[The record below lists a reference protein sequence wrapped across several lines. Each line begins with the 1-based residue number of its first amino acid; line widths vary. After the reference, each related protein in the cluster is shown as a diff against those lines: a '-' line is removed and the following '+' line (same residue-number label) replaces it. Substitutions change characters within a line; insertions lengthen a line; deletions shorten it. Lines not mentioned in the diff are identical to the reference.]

1 MKFLA
6 GVSEKIIL
14 KGKEAE
20 DAFRNFK
27 KRLFIKTVLKMS
39 PGSCGFTLLMALF
52 TLQNLKKEKYAIERI
67 VRYKEVL
74 GSSENNARF
83 VFKCFYSRSYDILYR
98 HLFVENPQ
106 RYLQYI
112 HIDGKEHVRRLLG
125 QDTGVILISGHFGP
139 NIRNLLFKE
148 VFGID
153 AVAFVGPTYKEE
165 IDTSSGKLY
174 ETLSLYKYY
183 LVGEERQLQ
192 EWLKKN
198 EWIVFLNDYP
208 VKKRESNIQTLFGK
222 RVYFSELPFKLALE
236 LNIPLLFFGTTRIKN
251 QYQVSIMPLDNFK
264 TKQEG
269 LAKYI
274 SIVEDLLRRDPYASF
289 FTATNQF

>member
-192 EWLKKN
+192 EGLKKK

>member
-106 RYLQYI
+106 RYLQHI

-192 EWLKKN
+192 EGLKKN

>member
-1 MKFLA
+1 
-6 GVSEKIIL
+6 
-14 KGKEAE
+14 
-20 DAFRNFK
+20 
-27 KRLFIKTVLKMS
+27 MS

-192 EWLKKN
+192 EGLKKN

-274 SIVEDLLRRDPYASF
+274 SIVEDLLRRDPYAGF
-289 FTATNQF
+289 FTAANQFEDFRTAH

>member
-192 EWLKKN
+192 EGLKKN